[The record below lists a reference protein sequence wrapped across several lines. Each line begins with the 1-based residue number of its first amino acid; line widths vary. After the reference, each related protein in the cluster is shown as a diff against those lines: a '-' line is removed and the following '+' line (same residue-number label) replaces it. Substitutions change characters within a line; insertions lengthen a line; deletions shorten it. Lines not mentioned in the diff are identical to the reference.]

1 MRVNL
6 RLLSHSG
13 DGVRIVTMPK
23 LTLRADDSAECT
35 SLLRRKLFEC

>member
-13 DGVRIVTMPK
+13 DGVWIVTMPE
-23 LTLRADDSAECT
+23 LTLRADDSAEMHKPFKAET
-35 SLLRRKLFEC
+35 L